1 MGDSIATNPFLLGYA
16 WQKGM
21 IPLSDEALLR
31 AIELNGVAV
40 EANKQAFLWG
50 RRAAH
55 DLASVERAAAP
66 ALVEPATHRLSRT
79 LEDLIAKRVEHL
91 TRYQNR
97 AYAERYR
104 ALVER
109 VRQAEETRAKGMM
122 RLAPGGPFDK
132 ERKVTAEVAANL
144 ARAYHLDEPLF
155 MQFGRYLGGLLQ
167 GDFGPS
173 FQYKDFNVSEL
184 IWHGFHVSWKLGLSA
199 MVIAFVLGVSV
210 GSLAALRQNS
220 VIDYATMPVRSRT
233 RKGSGERSPKASIG
247 IGAGSACSIPRTRRS
262 IAGSRAAG

>member
-1 MGDSIATNPFLLGYA
+1 M
-16 WQKGM
+16 
-21 IPLSDEALLR
+21 LR
-31 AIELNGVAV
+31 FAV
-40 EANKQAFLWG
+40 K
-50 RRAAH
+50 
-55 DLASVERAAAP
+55 
-66 ALVEPATHRLSRT
+66 
-79 LEDLIAKRVEHL
+79 
-91 TRYQNR
+91 
-97 AYAERYR
+97 R
-104 ALVER
+104 ALG
-109 VRQAEETRAKGMM
+109 AIPTLFLIIAITFFMM

-220 VIDYATMPVRSRT
+220 VIDYATMGVAMTGIAIPNFVMAPVLT
-233 RKGSGERSPKASIG
+233 LILGL
-247 IGAGSACSIPRTRRS
+247 
-262 IAGSRAAG
+262 